1 MDFSFDSA
9 CARVPE
15 SVPQHL
21 AANLIDLVLENRQQ
35 GLRRTLHGH
44 PERRAIT
51 NGNMRAH
58 EFLARS
64 LE

>member
-9 CARVPE
+9 CACVPE

-21 AANLIDLVLENRQQ
+21 AANLIDLVLENGRQ

-44 PERRAIT
+44 PERRAIAV
-51 NGNMRAH
+51 GNLRAC
-58 EFLARS
+58 EFLPNS
-64 LE
+64 FE